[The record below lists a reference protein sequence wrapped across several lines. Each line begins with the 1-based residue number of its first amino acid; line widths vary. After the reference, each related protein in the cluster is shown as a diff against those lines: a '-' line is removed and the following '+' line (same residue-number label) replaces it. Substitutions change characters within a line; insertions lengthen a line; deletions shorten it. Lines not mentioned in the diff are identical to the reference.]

1 MISTLN
7 LLSIIEIMDRSLV
20 GHITIDNSFDMIE
33 FKYMISKNRVC
44 LICRQSFEIRN
55 SLDCD

>member
-1 MISTLN
+1 
-7 LLSIIEIMDRSLV
+7 MDRSLV